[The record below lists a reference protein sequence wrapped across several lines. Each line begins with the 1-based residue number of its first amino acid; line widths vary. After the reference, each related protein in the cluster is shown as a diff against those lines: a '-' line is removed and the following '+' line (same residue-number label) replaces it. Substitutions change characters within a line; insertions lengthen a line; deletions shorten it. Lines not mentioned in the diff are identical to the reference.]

1 MIITKAHGLGNDFI
15 ITDDRENNFS
25 GDLSALAKK
34 LCHRR
39 TGIGADGL
47 ILCAKAT
54 AATCAC
60 RYSTAM
66 AARLKCAAT
75 A

>member
-1 MIITKAHGLGNDFI
+1 MIFTKAHGLGNDFI

-34 LCHRR
+34 LCNRR

-47 ILCAKAT
+47 IFVRKSDCCDVRMQIFNSDCSEA
-54 AATCAC
+54 
-60 RYSTAM
+60 
-66 AARLKCAAT
+66 
-75 A
+75 

>member
-1 MIITKAHGLGNDFI
+1 MIFTKAHGLGNDFI

-47 ILCAKAT
+47 IFVRK
-54 AATCAC
+54 
-60 RYSTAM
+60 SD
-66 AARLKCAAT
+66 
-75 A
+75 